1 VLFSRRRTIS
11 FDQASQGFLDQIVQA
26 LTLLATQQK
35 ESNMAIIA
43 EVQNLITANQTLVAL
58 VNQLITK
65 IGTPST
71 DVTDTAAAA
80 TSELS
85 AVNAAITA
93 AQAILN
99 PPQT

>member
-1 VLFSRRRTIS
+1 VLFSTCRTIS
-11 FDQASQGFLDQIVQA
+11 FDQASQGSLDQIVQA